1 MGSVQTLIVWEN
13 LEINRYVLKDHSN
26 DGKVIEII
34 NMRCIKGSYPMLIRL
49 IASKLLLKR
58 RKFSI

>member
-26 DGKVIEII
+26 DGNYQNNNTRRSKI
-34 NMRCIKGSYPMLIRL
+34 SYATIMKL
-49 IASKLLLKR
+49 IASISFLKR
-58 RKFSI
+58 RKFLT